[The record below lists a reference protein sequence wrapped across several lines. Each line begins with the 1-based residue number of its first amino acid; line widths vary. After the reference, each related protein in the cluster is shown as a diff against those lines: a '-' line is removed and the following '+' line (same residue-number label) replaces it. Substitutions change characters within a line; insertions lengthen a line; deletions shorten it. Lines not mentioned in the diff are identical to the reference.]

1 MGEIHKD
8 IHENCT
14 LVENSA
20 DRNQPRKPEEENS
33 NFLATASTQTD
44 LKMAKYSSSS
54 SEELLTHK
62 VRCLEKE
69 LEICNN
75 KRLTK
80 FQKTCDKNKKTI
92 SVQTTNSIF
101 EAYDKLEREHKTQEK
116 ILRDNK

>member
-1 MGEIHKD
+1 MSI
-8 IHENCT
+8 
-14 LVENSA
+14 
-20 DRNQPRKPEEENS
+20 
-33 NFLATASTQTD
+33 
-44 LKMAKYSSSS
+44 M
-54 SEELLTHK
+54 LTHK

-75 KRLTK
+75 NRLTK

-116 ILRDNK
+116 ILRDNKQRLNNENTDHTRKIDENHTLQQQVNLLREHEENLNSLINDCEKNNR